1 MLLHVLALLLLL
13 LFVVVAVVLLSPAPR
28 LIFFGLLYSCQLL
41 LGTMAAFLS
50 QPSARSGRTLFG
62 QLGRDGCCVPRL
74 CTQC

>member
-1 MLLHVLALLLLL
+1 MLLHVLALLL
-13 LFVVVAVVLLSPAPR
+13 FVVVVVVLLSPAPR

>member
-1 MLLHVLALLLLL
+1 MLLHVLVLLLLL
-13 LFVVVAVVLLSPAPR
+13 LFDVVVLLSPAPR

>member
-1 MLLHVLALLLLL
+1 MLLHVLVLLLL
-13 LFVVVAVVLLSPAPR
+13 LFDVVVLLSPAPR

>member
-1 MLLHVLALLLLL
+1 MLLHHL
-13 LFVVVAVVLLSPAPR
+13 LFLFLLVVLVVVVLLSPAPR

-50 QPSARSGRTLFG
+50 QPSARNGRTLFG
-62 QLGRDGCCVPRL
+62 RFGRDGCCVPRL